1 MPDCEQNRQFGA
13 IDQRIESDS
22 SGVPISAN
30 PFDGDKLLVSK
41 DELVPGV
48 VLIHVEIDLAERL
61 KRFLLCVGKASSVS
75 RGFCVFW
82 GTVLVCEKLCI
93 GVEIRR
99 FGFLE
104 NSILSALPIYI
115 SLEWCPS
122 IFFSPVASF
131 KLTPTQIPSWNRQYR
146 DSCIVCP

>member
-41 DELVPGV
+41 DKLVPGV

-61 KRFLLCVGKASSVS
+61 KRFLLWVGKASSVS
-75 RGFCVFW
+75 
-82 GTVLVCEKLCI
+82 
-93 GVEIRR
+93 
-99 FGFLE
+99 
-104 NSILSALPIYI
+104 
-115 SLEWCPS
+115 
-122 IFFSPVASF
+122 
-131 KLTPTQIPSWNRQYR
+131 
-146 DSCIVCP
+146 